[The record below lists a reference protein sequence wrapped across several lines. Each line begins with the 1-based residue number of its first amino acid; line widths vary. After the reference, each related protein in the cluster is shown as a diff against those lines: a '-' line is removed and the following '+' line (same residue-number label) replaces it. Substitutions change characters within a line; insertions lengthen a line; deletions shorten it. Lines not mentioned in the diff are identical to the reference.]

1 MSKIDGGSLE
11 WHGQEFFLLATNATV
26 KGMKKAAIYTQGVA
40 RKIIGGVGTGRT
52 YKRGSKIHR
61 ASAPGQPP
69 ARDTGIL
76 TSSVSYDVTVKGAVV
91 TGRIGPDVDKIKGRA
106 KTSDPEYGLYQELGS
121 LDETR
126 KPRPWLV
133 PSVIKATPRIIRI
146 LRKAIGGLI

>member
-11 WHGQEFFLLATNATV
+11 WHGQEFFLLATRGTV
-26 KGMKKAAIYTQGVA
+26 TGMKKAAIYTQGVA
-40 RKIIGGVGTGRT
+40 RKMIGGTGSGRT
-52 YKRGSKIHR
+52 YRRGKSGKVHT

-76 TSSVSYDVTVKGAVV
+76 TSSVSYDVKVKGPVV

-106 KTSDPEYGLYQELGS
+106 KTSDPEYGLYLELG
-121 LDETR
+121 TR
-126 KPRPWLV
+126 NMKRRPWLV

-146 LRKAIGGLI
+146 LRKAVGGLI